1 MNRRIQNSFI
11 KDSVT
16 MASSPLITQ
25 LLGLMIIPLI
35 TRIYSPEMFGLA
47 ATFMALSCIF
57 AEFAGFGFSSAILL
71 PDKDETANYI
81 FIMVII
87 FTIIPFF
94 VTSSIIILFS
104 SQIAAQVNFAFPISY
119 YWLIPILVLT
129 HGVFQALRYLTIR
142 NAGFSKLVYANVSA
156 YIIENSFLIFVGI
169 FVAAEPIVIIIA
181 AVISAVTRILILII
195 NVGYKKMYHLPHIF
209 SIAKY
214 KNLFKRYKKFPIF
227 TLPTNIISRYVVQI
241 PIIIFTALFSAKAC
255 GYYIFATRIL
265 NLPVNLIGNSVSEV
279 YFQRSA
285 LLQME
290 GKKEISIRLFSILT
304 EISFIPLIIV
314 VLLGQEIFS
323 LLLGSNWS
331 EAGLYAQVLSIS
343 VFVRFIFA
351 PSPYL
356 LILLEKQQYQLYFNI
371 ILTIITILSL
381 AIGYLFKEIIIS
393 LVLISFLS
401 AALHVFMGCYMF
413 KLIGIKFIE
422 IIKPFIKVFP
432 IVLLVILIIC
442 LSKIVFSF
450 DNFILIIIACII
462 MISYMFYVV
471 YTNKYLLG
479 ALKRAF

>member
-1 MNRRIQNSFI
+1 
-11 KDSVT
+11 
-16 MASSPLITQ
+16 
-25 LLGLMIIPLI
+25 
-35 TRIYSPEMFGLA
+35 
-47 ATFMALSCIF
+47 
-57 AEFAGFGFSSAILL
+57 
-71 PDKDETANYI
+71 
-81 FIMVII
+81 
-87 FTIIPFF
+87 
-94 VTSSIIILFS
+94 
-104 SQIAAQVNFAFPISY
+104 
-119 YWLIPILVLT
+119 
-129 HGVFQALRYLTIR
+129 
-142 NAGFSKLVYANVSA
+142 
-156 YIIENSFLIFVGI
+156 
-169 FVAAEPIVIIIA
+169 
-181 AVISAVTRILILII
+181 
-195 NVGYKKMYHLPHIF
+195 
-209 SIAKY
+209 
-214 KNLFKRYKKFPIF
+214 
-227 TLPTNIISRYVVQI
+227 
-241 PIIIFTALFSAKAC
+241 
-255 GYYIFATRIL
+255 
-265 NLPVNLIGNSVSEV
+265 
-279 YFQRSA
+279 
-285 LLQME
+285 ME

-314 VLLGQEIFS
+314 VLLGQEIFL

-432 IVLLVILIIC
+432 IVLLVILILF